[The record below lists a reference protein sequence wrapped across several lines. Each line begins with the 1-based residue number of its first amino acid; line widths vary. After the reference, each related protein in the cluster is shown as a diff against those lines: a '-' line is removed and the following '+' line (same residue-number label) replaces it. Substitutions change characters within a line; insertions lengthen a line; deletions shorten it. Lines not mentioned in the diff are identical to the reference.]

1 MNKNIANKKVLLID
15 DIYTTG
21 STAKKECIKK
31 LQKGKPKKADVLVVL
46 SKSKKG

>member
-21 STAKKECIKK
+21 STAKECIKE
-31 LQKGKPKKADVLVVL
+31 LQKGKPKKADVLVI